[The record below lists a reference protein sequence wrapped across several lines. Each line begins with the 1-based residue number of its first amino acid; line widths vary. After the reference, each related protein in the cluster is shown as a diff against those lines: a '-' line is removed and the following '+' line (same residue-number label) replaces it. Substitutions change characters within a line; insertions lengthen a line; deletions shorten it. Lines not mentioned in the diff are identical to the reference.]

1 MHFPN
6 EVPAVVHHTD
16 AKRKEQFKKAS
27 PDGADLSVHTGLKLK
42 AVKVAAKHAKVP
54 KKVTSF

>member
-16 AKRKEQFKKAS
+16 AKRKEQFKKMS
-27 PDGADLSVHTGLKLK
+27 PDSADLHSAGCSPLKLRP
-42 AVKVAAKHAKVP
+42 VKRKKP